1 MRFRRQQDT
10 IPLRS
15 NNSGMK
21 GTYVFSRRNEQVRE
35 ENKTMKNPAF
45 RKIAAVAAAGIM
57 TFSLAACGSNSAA
70 SGTSAAGSSASSA
83 SAAGSSSESA
93 AASVTGTSVTG
104 SSAGAASGKTYK
116 VGIVQYVDDAS
127 LNQIESNIESELDA
141 KGKELGVTFDYSD
154 YTYNGQA
161 DGTVLQQIASELIAD
176 QVDIIVPIATPTAQI
191 MQTATKDDPIP
202 VVFAACSDPVGANLV
217 ESMDAPGSN
226 ITGTSDALNTEAV
239 LNLMLA
245 QNPDLSYVGLL
256 YSNSEDASKQPI
268 ADAKAFLDKKGIK
281 YIEKTGTDTTGI
293 TDAAN
298 ALIAEGVDAIFTP
311 TDNTVMTAELAIYQK
326 LAEAGIPHYCGA
338 DSFALNGAFVG
349 YGVDYANL
357 GTATADMVA
366 DVLVNGADPAK
377 TPVQTFDNGIATI
390 NSDVCETLGYD
401 LDKVKAAFKPY
412 CTSVEE
418 TTTAKEFEN

>member
-1 MRFRRQQDT
+1 
-10 IPLRS
+10 
-15 NNSGMK
+15 MK

-83 SAAGSSSESA
+83 SAAGSSSESV

-366 DVLVNGADPAK
+366 DILVNGVDPAK

-390 NSDVCETLGYD
+390 NTDVCETLGYD

>member
-1 MRFRRQQDT
+1 
-10 IPLRS
+10 
-15 NNSGMK
+15 
-21 GTYVFSRRNEQVRE
+21 
-35 ENKTMKNPAF
+35 MKNPAF

-57 TFSLAACGSNSAA
+57 TFSLAACGSNSTA

-83 SAAGSSSESA
+83 SAAETSSESA
-93 AASVTGTSVTG
+93 AASVTGTSVSG

-141 KGKELGVTFDYSD
+141 KGKELGVTFDYAD

-176 QVDIIVPIATPTAQI
+176 QVDVIVPIATPTAQI

-390 NSDVCETLGYD
+390 NTDVCETLGYD

>member
-1 MRFRRQQDT
+1 
-10 IPLRS
+10 
-15 NNSGMK
+15 MK

-57 TFSLAACGSNSAA
+57 TFSLAACGSNSTA

-141 KGKELGVTFDYSD
+141 KGKELGVTFDYAD

-161 DGTVLQQIASELIAD
+161 DGTVLQQIASELVAD
-176 QVDIIVPIATPTAQI
+176 QVDVIVPIATPTAQI

-390 NSDVCETLGYD
+390 NTDVCETLGYD

>member
-1 MRFRRQQDT
+1 MDT

-21 GTYVFSRRNEQVRE
+21 VTFVFSRRNEQVRE

-57 TFSLAACGSNSAA
+57 TFSLAACGSNSTA

-83 SAAGSSSESA
+83 SAAGTSSESA
-93 AASVTGTSVTG
+93 TASVTGTSVSG
-104 SSAGAASGKTYK
+104 SSAAASSGKTFK

-141 KGKELGVTFDYSD
+141 KGKELGVTFDYAD

-202 VVFAACSDPVGANLV
+202 VVFAASSDPVGANLV
-217 ESMDAPGSN
+217 ASMDAPGSN

-239 LNLMLA
+239 MNLMLA

-256 YSNSEDASKQPI
+256 YSNSEDSSKQPI

-326 LAEAGIPHYCGA
+326 LADAGIPQYCGA

-357 GTATADMVA
+357 GTATADMVV
-366 DVLVNGADPAK
+366 DILVNGADPAK

-390 NSDVCETLGYD
+390 NTDVCKTLGYD

>member
-1 MRFRRQQDT
+1 
-10 IPLRS
+10 
-15 NNSGMK
+15 MK

-57 TFSLAACGSNSAA
+57 TFSLAACGSNSTA

-83 SAAGSSSESA
+83 SAAGTSSESA

-357 GTATADMVA
+357 GTATADMVT
-366 DVLVNGADPAK
+366 DILVNGADPAK

-390 NSDVCETLGYD
+390 NTDVCETLGYD

>member
-1 MRFRRQQDT
+1 
-10 IPLRS
+10 
-15 NNSGMK
+15 
-21 GTYVFSRRNEQVRE
+21 
-35 ENKTMKNPAF
+35 MKNPAF

-57 TFSLAACGSNSAA
+57 TFSLAACGSNSTA

-83 SAAGSSSESA
+83 SAAGTSSESA

-357 GTATADMVA
+357 GTATADMVT
-366 DVLVNGADPAK
+366 DILVNGADPAK

-390 NSDVCETLGYD
+390 NTDVCETLGYD